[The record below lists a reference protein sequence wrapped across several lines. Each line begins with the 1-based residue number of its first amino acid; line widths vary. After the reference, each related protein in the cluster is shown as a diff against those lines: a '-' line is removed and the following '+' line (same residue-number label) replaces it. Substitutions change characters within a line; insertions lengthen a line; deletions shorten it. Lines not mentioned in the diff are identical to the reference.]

1 MCPCPFT
8 PFALPTPPRLP
19 SPYPQALDEYR
30 QVLDADPRNVWAANG
45 CGAALAELG
54 YLDAAQVG
62 GEWGMG
68 CTSQGLG
75 VGGVMKRLGIKSER
89 VSMTAGPL

>member
-1 MCPCPFT
+1 MTRCT
-8 PFALPTPPRLP
+8 PAAAP
-19 SPYPQALDEYR
+19 PQALDEYR

-62 GEWGMG
+62 
-68 CTSQGLG
+68 
-75 VGGVMKRLGIKSER
+75 V
-89 VSMTAGPL
+89 